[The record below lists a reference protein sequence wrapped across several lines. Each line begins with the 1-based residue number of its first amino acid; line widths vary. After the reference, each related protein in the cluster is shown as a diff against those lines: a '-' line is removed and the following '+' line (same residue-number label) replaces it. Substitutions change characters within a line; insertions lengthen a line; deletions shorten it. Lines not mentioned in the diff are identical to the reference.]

1 MTINYKVEAIS
12 TADTERLTADCL
24 ADARLQSDI
33 VYSARNG
40 LLSKCWA
47 IDDAHEGYLLVLSE
61 IVREDSGK
69 TWYPFRWRGI
79 LVRFA
84 TLAPFGT
91 IDGDPILF
99 SKPLE
104 MSQPEL
110 SGFLVDLA
118 SAFAAHG
125 RYGEGV
131 QNDFSDGDRV
141 RPIAV
146 AKRNNDQ

>member
-12 TADTERLTADCL
+12 TADTERLAADCL

-47 IDDAHEGYLLVLSE
+47 IDAAHESYLFLLSA

-69 TWYPFRWRGI
+69 TWYLFRWRGI

-84 TLAPFGT
+84 TLTPFGT
-91 IDGDPILF
+91 VDGDPILF

-104 MSQPEL
+104 ISQPEL
-110 SGFLVDLA
+110 SEFLLDLG
-118 SAFAAHG
+118 SAFAVHG

-141 RPIAV
+141 RPIVV
-146 AKRNNDQ
+146 AKGNNDQ